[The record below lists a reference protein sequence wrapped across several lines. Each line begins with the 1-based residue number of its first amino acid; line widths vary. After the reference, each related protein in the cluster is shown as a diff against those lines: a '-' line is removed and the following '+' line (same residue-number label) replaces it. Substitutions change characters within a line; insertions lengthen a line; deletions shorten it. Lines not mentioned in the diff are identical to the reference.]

1 MMRDDWRGDTVFDR
15 EPESRSL
22 GLILKISERCN
33 LTCSY
38 CYFFFGGDESYK
50 QNSPTMK
57 PGVVG
62 DVVRFLVEATRR
74 YRLKV
79 IHISLHGG
87 EPLLMRKAAFG
98 RMCQAFREALD
109 PLCKLRILIQTNGVL
124 IDQEWLEIFARH
136 RVGVGVSFDGDQAA
150 HDVYRL
156 DKKGRGTYAQSRRGW
171 EMLKAAAA
179 RRRVSEPG
187 ILCVVSPDRSGAG
200 LYDHFARELGATF
213 INFLL
218 PDHCH
223 EDQLAVGFVEG
234 CATYLKDVFH
244 AWTAHDPMRVNVR
257 FIAEAYLAL
266 LNDDYARARRTRGH
280 DATQLLIIRSTG
292 EITPVDKLSTVSPRL
307 ASTGL
312 NVGSATLEDVLGGEV
327 WSDIRQA
334 CESVPVECEGCAW
347 QYICRGGP
355 LNTRFSRERG
365 FDNASIYCS
374 AYQSLYTEIARTL
387 AASGVSWDAM
397 NARMTGR
404 YAAPRDEARIRRPRE
419 AQGAVPGGVL

>member
-1 MMRDDWRGDTVFDR
+1 MRNDWRGHTVFDR

-22 GLILKISERCN
+22 GVILKISERCN

-50 QNSPTMK
+50 QHPPTMK
-57 PGVVG
+57 AGVVD
-62 DVVRFLVEATRR
+62 DVVQFLVEATRH
-74 YRLKV
+74 YRLNV
-79 IHISLHGG
+79 IQISLHGG
-87 EPLLMRKAAFG
+87 EPLLMRRAAFE
-98 RMCQAFREALD
+98 RMCRAFRDALD

-124 IDQEWLEIFARH
+124 IDEAWIDVFARC

-156 DKKGRGTYAQSRRGW
+156 DKKGRGTYAESRRGW
-171 EMLKAAAA
+171 ELLRTAAAA
-179 RRRVSEPG
+179 KRMSEPG
-187 ILCVVSPDRSGAG
+187 ILCVVSPDRSGAD
-200 LYDHFARELGATF
+200 LYAHFARELGATF

-223 EDQLAVGFVEG
+223 EDELKDGFVEG
-234 CATYLKDVFH
+234 CANYLKDVFH
-244 AWTAHDPMRVNVR
+244 AWTAHDPTRVNVR

-266 LNDDYARARRTRGH
+266 LKDDYARARRVRGH

-292 EITPVDKLSTVSPRL
+292 EITPVDKLSTVSPNL

-312 NVGSATLEDVLGGEV
+312 NVGSATLRDVLEGEI
-327 WSDIRQA
+327 WSDIREA
-334 CESVPVECEGCAW
+334 CESLPTECQGCAW

-355 LNTRFSRERG
+355 LNTRFSRARG
-365 FDNASIYCS
+365 FDNASIYCA

-387 AASGVSWDAM
+387 AASGVSWEAM

-404 YAAPRDEARIRRPRE
+404 YAPSQAAPIARPVE
-419 AQGAVPGGVL
+419 TQTAAQDGVS